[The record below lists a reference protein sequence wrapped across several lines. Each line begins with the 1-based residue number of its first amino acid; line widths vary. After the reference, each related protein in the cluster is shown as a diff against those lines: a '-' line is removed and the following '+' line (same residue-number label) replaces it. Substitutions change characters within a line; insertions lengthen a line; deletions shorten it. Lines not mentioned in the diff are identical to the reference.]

1 MLYERRI
8 NLTSLFLFYMKRD
21 LKSFKTLIVS
31 AVYFFITYL
40 FIRYGDSVGKIF
52 DNSDGF
58 AILKV
63 MYAVFAFVG
72 FLFGASLFSNI
83 ISQGISSRDFRFILP
98 YKSRRVL
105 YFSKFLMSFVF
116 FLLQI
121 LIATIVVLVFRED
134 AVFSSQ
140 QFCNISIFYFYMLS
154 IITFIS
160 TISKND
166 RTAMLVNII
175 ISIIYPAIFLFSNFV
190 NHDFLELLLWITPYH
205 YIEKTWEVLF
215 LMLLSVVFLGIGA
228 SVFEKK
234 EI

>member
-116 FLLQI
+116 FFLQI

-175 ISIIYPAIFLFSNFV
+175 ISIIYPAIFLFSNIV
-190 NHDFLELLLWITPYH
+190 NNNFLDMLSWITPYH

-215 LMLLSVVFLGIGA
+215 LMILSVAFLCIGV